1 MAEPLAPGAV
11 IDLAPGQAHHLRTV
25 LRLGAGAAVAAFNAT
40 DGEWLCRSTEI
51 ARDRGRL
58 AVERLMRPAE
68 AEADL
73 WLVFAPIKR
82 ARLDWL
88 VEKATELGVGALLPV
103 WTQRTQTERL
113 NLERLRAHAVAAAEQ
128 SERLSVPELHE
139 PQALDRVLAGWPAER
154 RLVVCDETGGGEP
167 IGAAVA
173 RLGPGPT
180 ALLTGPEGGFAETEL
195 DALGKLSFVTRVG
208 LGPRVL
214 RADTAAL
221 AALAV
226 LAGDRRRLAPRPR
239 PSERPAAWPR
249 NERCQSSGPI
259 VQGVPP
265 RMTTTPSTPGEP
277 ITDKRQL
284 VEYLEF
290 RIEAAGGM
298 AGRDRAREI
307 RLPPLR
313 SAPGAL

>member
-1 MAEPLAPGAV
+1 MNERPKARLYVAEPFAPGGS
-11 IDLAPGQAHHLRTV
+11 IELPPGQAHHLRTV
-25 LRLGAGAAVAAFNAT
+25 LRLGAGAVVAAFNAT
-40 DGEWLCRSTEI
+40 DGEWLCSI
-51 ARDRGRL
+51 ADISRDRGRL
-58 AVERLMRPAE
+58 MVDRLIRPAE
-68 AEADL
+68 AEWDL

-88 VEKATELGVGALLPV
+88 VEKATELGAGALLPV

-139 PQALDRVLAGWPAER
+139 PQALDRVLGSWQPER
-154 RLVVCDETGGGEP
+154 RLIVCDETGGGEP
-167 IGAAVA
+167 IGAAVV
-173 RLGPGPT
+173 RLGAGPM

-226 LAGDRRRLAPRPR
+226 LQAIVGDWRRIR
-239 PSERPAAWPR
+239 
-249 NERCQSSGPI
+249 
-259 VQGVPP
+259 
-265 RMTTTPSTPGEP
+265 GE
-277 ITDKRQL
+277 
-284 VEYLEF
+284 
-290 RIEAAGGM
+290 
-298 AGRDRAREI
+298 
-307 RLPPLR
+307 
-313 SAPGAL
+313 

>member
-1 MAEPLAPGAV
+1 MSERGVARVYVTEPLAAGAV
-11 IDLAPGQAHHLRTV
+11 LELAPGQAHHLRTV
-25 LRLGAGAAVAAFNAT
+25 LRLGAGAVVAAFNAT
-40 DGEWLCRSTEI
+40 EGEWVCRIIEI
-51 ARDRGRL
+51 SRVRGRL
-58 AVERLMRPAE
+58 MVDRLIRPAE

-88 VEKATELGVGALLPV
+88 VEKATELGAGALLPV

-173 RLGPGPT
+173 RLGAGAT
-180 ALLTGPEGGFAETEL
+180 ALLTGPEGGLAETEL

-226 LAGDRRRLAPRPR
+226 LQAIAGDWRRIR
-239 PSERPAAWPR
+239 
-249 NERCQSSGPI
+249 
-259 VQGVPP
+259 
-265 RMTTTPSTPGEP
+265 GE
-277 ITDKRQL
+277 
-284 VEYLEF
+284 
-290 RIEAAGGM
+290 
-298 AGRDRAREI
+298 
-307 RLPPLR
+307 
-313 SAPGAL
+313 